1 MWPVIFELSSTVL
14 SVLFC
19 SIAVKLTD
27 DFLDHDLDA
36 RAGCSNLSA
45 QLGPGA
51 IIYGM
56 LSLALAA
63 SINANVS
70 IPLFF
75 ASYSIGMFNDLKQSF
90 PSGLSGLQESL
101 LVFFLGV
108 ALWSWESMLFS
119 TLFIFSI
126 QLFDDY
132 LDMHTDQLAG
142 YRNLAHRIGKVECLL
157 LSLLTLL
164 SSWWVGEHLFSPVF
178 AGTAIFYSGL
188 LYFQRGKSSCC

>member
-1 MWPVIFELSSTVL
+1 MWPVTFELFSTVL
-14 SVLFC
+14 SVLLC
-19 SIAVKLTD
+19 SIAVKMTD
-27 DFLDHDLDA
+27 DFLDHDLDT
-36 RAGCSNLSA
+36 RAGSYNFSA

-56 LSLALAA
+56 LALALAA
-63 SINANVS
+63 SMNAAVS
-70 IPLFF
+70 IPLFL
-75 ASYSIGMFNDLKQSF
+75 ASYSIGMFNDFKQSF

-101 LVFFLGV
+101 LVFFAGSV
-108 ALWSWESMLFS
+108 LWSWQSMLFS

-157 LSLLTLL
+157 LSIVTLL
-164 SSWWVGEHLFSPVF
+164 ASWLLCEHLFFPVIT
-178 AGTAIFYSGL
+178 GTVIFYSGI
-188 LYFQRGKSSCC
+188 LYYRRGKSSCS